1 MWHFHRHVPA
11 VSDYDCSD
19 SAPWTPYC
27 WSCGSSSVNVN
38 SVRPP
43 AVKEPEP
50 SSLSFYF
57 VVLFGPC
64 TTTFQWLINNA
75 WAAGLCSVVYA
86 DILLEQFE
94 PFDCYVVYK
103 CVCPKAAASCLS
115 EVKGVKGFKDRFVPP
130 LQTFPVSP
138 VSPDM
143 TVVLSWSG
151 FFCDSTDKMKGILR
165 RMNKSPLVWDQL
177 IHHNVMIRVCGRF
190 TQRGDATLQRPWMLL
205 LIKSHL
211 DGWRG

>member
-1 MWHFHRHVPA
+1 M
-11 VSDYDCSD
+11 SDYEQFNKTLKPAPLCGYCSD

-57 VVLFGPC
+57 VMLFGPC

-86 DILLEQFE
+86 DTLLEQFE
-94 PFDCYVVYK
+94 PFDCQLCINV
-103 CVCPKAAASCLS
+103 CVQKLLHPVWVRLK
-115 EVKGVKGFKDRFVPP
+115 VKGFKDRFVPP

-138 VSPDM
+138 VNDQTWPWFCPDPVSFV
-143 TVVLSWSG
+143 T
-151 FFCDSTDKMKGILR
+151 
-165 RMNKSPLVWDQL
+165 P
-177 IHHNVMIRVCGRF
+177 
-190 TQRGDATLQRPWMLL
+190 
-205 LIKSHL
+205 LIKWRESWE
-211 DGWRG
+211 GWTKVRWSEISWFITMWWFVSVAGSPSAAMLPCSGHECCC

>member
-19 SAPWTPYC
+19 SALWTPYC

-57 VVLFGPC
+57 VMLFGPC

-94 PFDCYVVYK
+94 PFDCQLCINV
-103 CVCPKAAASCLS
+103 CVQKLLHPVWVRLK
-115 EVKGVKGFKDRFVPP
+115 VKGFKDRFVPP
-130 LQTFPVSP
+130 VQTFPVSP

>member
-11 VSDYDCSD
+11 VSDYDCSN
-19 SAPWTPYC
+19 SALWTPYC

-57 VVLFGPC
+57 VMLFGPC

-94 PFDCYVVYK
+94 PFDCQLCINV
-103 CVCPKAAASCLS
+103 CVQKLLHPVWVRLKGSKGLRTGSSHHCKRSRCLRWMTRHDR
-115 EVKGVKGFKDRFVPP
+115 GFVLIRF
-130 LQTFPVSP
+130 
-138 VSPDM
+138 
-143 TVVLSWSG
+143 
-151 FFCDSTDKMKGILR
+151 
-165 RMNKSPLVWDQL
+165 
-177 IHHNVMIRVCGRF
+177 
-190 TQRGDATLQRPWMLL
+190 LL
-205 LIKSHL
+205 WLH
-211 DGWRG
+211 W

>member
-1 MWHFHRHVPA
+1 MDTAVTRPLGRLTAGRVAPPQLMLTVSGLLLWKSHHRYPFTLSCCLDRAQPHFSDWLTTRGLRGCA
-11 VSDYDCSD
+11 VSCMQTYY
-19 SAPWTPYC
+19 W
-27 WSCGSSSVNVN
+27 
-38 SVRPP
+38 
-43 AVKEPEP
+43 
-50 SSLSFYF
+50 SSLSPLT
-57 VVLFGPC
+57 VMLC
-64 TTTFQWLINNA
+64 INV
-75 WAAGLCSVVYA
+75 CVQK
-86 DILLEQFE
+86 LLH
-94 PFDCYVVYK
+94 PVWVRLK
-103 CVCPKAAASCLS
+103 
-115 EVKGVKGFKDRFVPP
+115 VKGFKDRFVPP
-130 LQTFPVSP
+130 VQTFPVSP

>member
-1 MWHFHRHVPA
+1 M
-11 VSDYDCSD
+11 SDYEQFNKTLKPAPLCGYCSD

-43 AVKEPEP
+43 AVKEPEQ

-57 VVLFGPC
+57 VMLFGPC

-94 PFDCYVVYK
+94 PFDCQLCINV
-103 CVCPKAAASCLS
+103 CVQKLLHPVWVRLKGSKGLRTGSSHHCKRSRCL
-115 EVKGVKGFKDRFVPP
+115 RC
-130 LQTFPVSP
+130 LQTWPWFCPDPVSFVTP
-138 VSPDM
+138 
-143 TVVLSWSG
+143 
-151 FFCDSTDKMKGILR
+151 
-165 RMNKSPLVWDQL
+165 
-177 IHHNVMIRVCGRF
+177 
-190 TQRGDATLQRPWMLL
+190 
-205 LIKSHL
+205 LIKWRESWE
-211 DGWRG
+211 GWTKVRWSEISWFITMWWFVSVAGSPSAAMLPCSGHECCC